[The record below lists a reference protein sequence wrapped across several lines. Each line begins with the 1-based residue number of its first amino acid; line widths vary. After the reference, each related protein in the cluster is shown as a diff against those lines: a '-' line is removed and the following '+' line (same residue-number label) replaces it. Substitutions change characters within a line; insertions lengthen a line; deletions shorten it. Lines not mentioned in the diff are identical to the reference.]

1 MSFYIYAGIAIVI
14 LFLVG
19 SIIKWWNLPSVIAKR
34 NETIEARAKA
44 QDERREDR
52 LKRELSRRE
61 AREKARADREAARQ
75 ARRNKP

>member
-44 QDERREDR
+44 RDERRDDVLER
-52 LKRELSRRE
+52 QKSRRE
-61 AREKARADREAARQ
+61 ARDKARAARIAAR
-75 ARRNKP
+75 KK

>member
-1 MSFYIYAGIAIVI
+1 MTLYIYAGIAIAI

-19 SIIKWWNLPSVIAKR
+19 SIIKWWNLPK
-34 NETIEARAKA
+34 TIEERRLAQESRAKA

-61 AREKARADREAARQ
+61 AREKARADRLAARKRDKIQ
-75 ARRNKP
+75 K